1 VTNPQREDIVAEKIV
16 RIGGASAFWGDSA
29 MAAPQLVSLGNVD
42 YLIADYLAE
51 ITMSIMARARA
62 ADPNLGYAVDF
73 VTVTMRRLVKDIARK
88 KIKVVTNAGG
98 VNPMAC
104 AAAVR
109 KIASEAG
116 IDLKVAAVL
125 GDDLLPRADEFSKLG
140 TKEMYSG
147 AAMPAKLMSM
157 NAYLGAIPIAEALA
171 GGADVVITGRS
182 VDSAITLGPLM
193 HEFGWKPDDL
203 DRMAAG
209 SLAGHIIEC
218 GAQATGGLHT
228 DWEQVPDWANIGYPV
243 IECFA
248 DGSFIVGKPSGTGG
262 IVTRGTVSEQL
273 LYEIGDPQAY
283 MLPDVTCD
291 FTQVKIEEIGENRV
305 KVSGAKGYPPTATYK
320 VSATYQ
326 DGWRAIVQIT
336 IGGINAVGKA
346 KKTADAI
353 LTRTRRMF
361 QMLNLGDYRETQVEV
376 LGAESMYGPNSRIN
390 DAREVVLRIAVKH
403 DERQPLEMFCRE
415 IAQSGTSMSPGTTG
429 SGGGRSKPHPIVRL
443 FSCLVPKAKVPVTVE
458 LGNTRIAVAIPTA
471 GGFEPAKLPKV
482 EAKTG
487 SLPPGPTVTV
497 PLVKLAWGRSGDKG
511 NDSNI
516 GIIARKPEYL
526 AVIRQQVTP
535 AAVKRYMAHAVEG
548 EVERFDLPGPG
559 AINFLLHAALGGG
572 GVNSLRNDPQGKAF
586 AQMLLDLPIEVPASW
601 GLAA

>member
-1 VTNPQREDIVAEKIV
+1 VTNPQREEIVAEKIV

-73 VTVTMRRLVKDIARK
+73 VTVTMKRLVKDIARK

-140 TKEMYSG
+140 IKEMYSG

-157 NAYLGAIPIAEALA
+157 NAYLGAIPIAKALA
-171 GGADVVITGRS
+171 EGADVVITGRS

-228 DWEQVPDWANIGYPV
+228 DWEQVPDWANIG
-243 IECFA
+243 
-248 DGSFIVGKPSGTGG
+248 
-262 IVTRGTVSEQL
+262 
-273 LYEIGDPQAY
+273 
-283 MLPDVTCD
+283 
-291 FTQVKIEEIGENRV
+291 
-305 KVSGAKGYPPTATYK
+305 
-320 VSATYQ
+320 
-326 DGWRAIVQIT
+326 
-336 IGGINAVGKA
+336 
-346 KKTADAI
+346 
-353 LTRTRRMF
+353 
-361 QMLNLGDYRETQVEV
+361 
-376 LGAESMYGPNSRIN
+376 
-390 DAREVVLRIAVKH
+390 
-403 DERQPLEMFCRE
+403 
-415 IAQSGTSMSPGTTG
+415 
-429 SGGGRSKPHPIVRL
+429 
-443 FSCLVPKAKVPVTVE
+443 
-458 LGNTRIAVAIPTA
+458 
-471 GGFEPAKLPKV
+471 
-482 EAKTG
+482 
-487 SLPPGPTVTV
+487 
-497 PLVKLAWGRSGDKG
+497 
-511 NDSNI
+511 
-516 GIIARKPEYL
+516 
-526 AVIRQQVTP
+526 
-535 AAVKRYMAHAVEG
+535 
-548 EVERFDLPGPG
+548 
-559 AINFLLHAALGGG
+559 
-572 GVNSLRNDPQGKAF
+572 
-586 AQMLLDLPIEVPASW
+586 
-601 GLAA
+601 